1 MTPFEEFKIWLR
13 QGAAFERVFAGI
25 AAVIVLGLISW
36 VLVPT
41 SESNGG
47 GAPIAA
53 GPATQS
59 TATTLAG
66 AAPVDGSAPAA
77 GGPVTSGASG
87 STAVAP
93 GGGAGGTVRA
103 AGQSG
108 GASASACPEGST
120 DQGVTDTTVSI
131 AVILLDVSGGNSVL
145 GVP

>member
-1 MTPFEEFKIWLR
+1 MTPFEEFKLWLR

-66 AAPVDGSAPAA
+66 AAPGDGSRPAAGGPGASGAAGRDA

-120 DQGVTDTTVSI
+120 DQGVT
-131 AVILLDVSGGNSVL
+131 
-145 GVP
+145 

>member
-25 AAVIVLGLISW
+25 AAGIVLGLISW

-41 SESNGG
+41 SESNDG

-53 GPATQS
+53 GPTTQS

-66 AAPVDGSAPAA
+66 AAPADGSASVS
-77 GGPVTSGASG
+77 GGPVTSGPSG
-87 STAVAP
+87 SSTGGPA
-93 GGGAGGTVRA
+93 GGAAGTVRA

-108 GASASACPEGST
+108 
-120 DQGVTDTTVSI
+120 
-131 AVILLDVSGGNSVL
+131 
-145 GVP
+145 